1 MSAIP
6 VICDRC
12 RATGHAGEADFTHLG
27 NLLEFDPVPRKTQRA
42 DGWTP
47 ERQRA
52 FIAAL
57 TVTGSKRQAATAIGM
72 APFGIDQML
81 RSDGSDSFRA
91 AYDRAMEIAAVNGS
105 MRIASGVADAA
116 ARNAFL
122 GNARGQQARNAQLT
136 PPSRLRGL
144 PPPDD
149 REPALT
155 EEQSFALL
163 ENLFRKFVG
172 KVAAERKAR
181 LAGEVVAADFYLR
194 QVSFVE
200 IALDLMSEGLGLDG
214 WATLGDLR
222 RGGYGVLDIAE
233 TRMSR
238 LLDAKRR
245 QQWATM
251 AEPERPEHPP
261 EYYLVRGR
269 DVSTEP
275 LESIWGGE
283 DGDQQ
288 RSLYA
293 QRHADAAEAQAA
305 WEAKFASPADG
316 GDLSPL
322 PLAGGAGGG
331 PVGGEPE
338 PTSPAPL
345 LPAGEGDSCAARAG
359 RGEAEPTPEERASQS
374 CRDRGRSLS
383 GGEASNAMDEKET
396 AAIAAHRDRLK
407 AEGWTE
413 DDHGNLW
420 SPDQPSTG
428 E

>member
-27 NLLEFDPVPRKTQRA
+27 NLLLFDPVPRKTQRA

-72 APFGIDQML
+72 APFGIDQMF

-233 TRMSR
+233 TEMSR

-316 GDLSPL
+316 GEALDQLEPL
-322 PLAGGAGGG
+322 DNS
-331 PVGGEPE
+331 VRPE
-338 PTSPAPL
+338 RVEGSDRTPTSPAPL

-359 RGEAEPTPEERASQS
+359 RGEAEPTPEEQ
-374 CRDRGRSLS
+374 
-383 GGEASNAMDEKET
+383 T
-396 AAIAAHRDRLK
+396 AIAAHRDRLK

-420 SPDQPSTG
+420 SPD
-428 E
+428 